1 MRLHQDTSW
10 LPEARGKAVKIVAPL
25 LPYLPPAEQY
35 RLIFKHRALD
45 EVVASQRTMLQRLGR
60 SGGHLNDTDLAC
72 AFTSQLVRIQNWL
85 ERRPEIPVLA
95 VGYAD
100 ATTVPSGTAVRL
112 ARFLSQPFD
121 VFAAGAAIDASLRHH

>member
-1 MRLHQDTSW
+1 
-10 LPEARGKAVKIVAPL
+10 
-25 LPYLPPAEQY
+25 
-35 RLIFKHRALD
+35 
-45 EVVASQRTMLQRLGR
+45 
-60 SGGHLNDTDLAC
+60 
-72 AFTSQLVRIQNWL
+72 VRIQNWL